1 MQWKRSQE
9 QFLAYEKAKEA
20 EGGII
25 IEKKDALNAGH
36 PVVIA
41 PLEKARRVLD
51 ARRAELALHVL
62 DGRLGLRRGV
72 HVLGEDRARQVAPQ
86 PAALVRVLLVLG
98 RDPLGRDVVGALQRV
113 EQRALLARLKSVM

>member
-1 MQWKRSQE
+1 MK
-9 QFLAYEKAKEA
+9 
-20 EGGII
+20 
-25 IEKKDALNAGH
+25 KKDALNAGH